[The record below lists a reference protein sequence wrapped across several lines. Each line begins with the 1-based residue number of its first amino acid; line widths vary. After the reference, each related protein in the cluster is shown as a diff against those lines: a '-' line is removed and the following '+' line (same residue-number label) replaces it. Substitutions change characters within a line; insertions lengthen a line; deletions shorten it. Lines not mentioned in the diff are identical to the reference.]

1 MALRHPLEPLLQPDL
16 SVPGKLTPQRFE
28 EISERLGYR
37 FADRLLL
44 VTALSHASVQ
54 RKHGDYERLEFL
66 GDRVLGLVIADHLFH
81 ANAAHREGDLSA
93 RYSALVRAETCAAAG
108 DAIGLADMIM
118 VGASE
123 RAKGMTANRTLQS
136 DVMEALIAAV
146 YLDGGLE
153 AARSLILRLWEP
165 FLARPRLAQKD
176 PKTFL
181 QEWALARG
189 LPIPA
194 YRIVSR
200 EGPEHEPV
208 FVVSVEVKGKTPAEG
223 TAKSKRGAE
232 QDAAAVFLERE
243 GIRHDDHR

>member
-1 MALRHPLEPLLQPDL
+1 VSR
-16 SVPGKLTPQRFE
+16 LTPQRFE

-44 VTALSHASVQ
+44 VTALSHSSTQ

-66 GDRVLGLVIADHLFH
+66 GDRVLGLVIADHLFR
-81 ANAAHREGDLSA
+81 ANPNHREGDLSA
-93 RYSALVRAETCAAAG
+93 RHSALVRAETCAAAG
-108 DAIGLADMIM
+108 DVIGLSDLIM

-123 RAKGMTANRTLQS
+123 RAKGMAANRTLLS
-136 DVMEALIAAV
+136 DVMEALIAAI

-153 AARSLILRLWEP
+153 PARDLILRLWQP
-165 FLARPRLAQKD
+165 FLAAPQLAQKD
-176 PKTFL
+176 AKTFL

-189 LPIPA
+189 LPLPS

-208 FVVSVEVKGKTPAEG
+208 FVVTVEVKDREQASGS
-223 TAKSKRGAE
+223 AKSKRAAE
-232 QDAAAVFLERE
+232 QAAAAAFLERE
-243 GIRHDDHR
+243 GIRQDDQRR

>member
-1 MALRHPLEPLLQPDL
+1 M
-16 SVPGKLTPQRFE
+16 SGKLTAARFE
-28 EISERLGYR
+28 EISARLGYR
-37 FADRLLL
+37 FADRALL
-44 VTALSHASVQ
+44 VAALSHASSQ

-66 GDRVLGLVIADHLFH
+66 GDRVLGLVVAEHLYRT
-81 ANAAHREGDLSA
+81 NPSYREGELA
-93 RYSALVRAETCAAAG
+93 ALHSALVRAEACAEAA
-108 DAIGLADMIM
+108 DAVGLVDLIM

-123 RAKGMTANRTLQS
+123 RAKGMAANRTVLA
-136 DVMEALIAAV
+136 DVMEALIAAI
-146 YLDGGLE
+146 YLDGGME
-153 AARSLILRLWEP
+153 AARSFIFRLWQP
-165 FLARPRLAQKD
+165 MLDRPRLAQKD

-189 LPIPA
+189 LPLPV

-208 FVVSVEVKGKTPAEG
+208 FVVSVEVKGRATADG

-243 GIRHDDHR
+243 GIRHDERR